1 MMRHNSLEKRPKHF
15 QSFTGLT
22 INEFNVLLTD
32 LRDDWTKQRI
42 ERLNQNN
49 PHRQRKLGGGRK
61 LSLENLEDQL
71 LLALV
76 WARLYPT
83 YLLLEYL
90 FNIDES
96 TVCRVIQTMTLL
108 LQDKFILPLPNRRK
122 GKKISTIE
130 ELKEIIPDL
139 DVILGDATE
148 QKIPRPL
155 KKRKRQKHHSGKKK
169 AFTVKTQIVSNR
181 QGLITHI
188 SKSIPGRTHDYK
200 LFKES
205 KLPQKIPKGIKI
217 YLDSGYQGVNKDFP
231 DLNAVIPFKR
241 TRNRQKLTRSEKIH
255 NTKQRKIRVAV
266 EHTIARLKKYQA
278 LAQIYRHS
286 LQNYGQTF
294 KFIANIANF
303 RMLQRLPVS

>member
-1 MMRHNSLEKRPKHF
+1 MMRYKNLQLHKKHF

-22 INEFNVLLTD
+22 VDEFKKLAAD
-32 LRDDWTKQRI
+32 LRDDWLKQRI
-42 ERLNQNN
+42 ERLNKHN
-49 PHRQRKLGGGRK
+49 PDRQRKIGGGRK
-61 LSLENLEDQL
+61 HSLENLEDQL
-71 LLALV
+71 LLTLI

-96 TVCRVIQTMTLL
+96 TVCRTIQTTTLL
-108 LQDKFILPLPNRRK
+108 LQDKFILPERNRRK
-122 GKKISTIE
+122 GKRISTIE

-169 AFTVKTQIVSNR
+169 AFTVKTQIATNK
-181 QGLITHI
+181 QGMIVQV
-188 SKSIPGRTHDYK
+188 SKSIPGRKHDYK

-205 KLPQKIPKGIKI
+205 QLPQKIPKGVKL

-231 DLNAVIPFKR
+231 NLDAVIPFKR
-241 TRNRQKLTRSEKIH
+241 TRNHKELTRSEKIR
-255 NTKQRKIRVAV
+255 NTKQRRIRVAV
-266 EHTIARLKKYQA
+266 EHTIARLKKYQS

-294 KFIANIANF
+294 RFIANIVNF
-303 RMLQRLPVS
+303 RMLQRLPV